1 MSPTAPSDGTVRLH
15 PLTMVPEDGGV
26 MVGRPDTGSYA
37 LFPEAGAELVRQ
49 LSTGVPM
56 AAAVGWYER
65 TSESLLDVDDFVAT
79 LGDFGFLREGDED
92 PAPAKPV
99 RWRRLGLVVFCRPAV
114 ALYLAI
120 VVAALVAMSRQPW
133 LRPSYRNLFFTSHLS
148 LIPVVLMAIGMVFVL
163 LHEWCHMLAGRRLG
177 LPSKLGIG
185 RRLYFLVAET
195 RLDALLSVPRRQR
208 YLPFL
213 AGTLADT
220 VVIAALTLLAAGL
233 RDLGVPAWC
242 SGLCLAVAFTAVL
255 RVIWQFQFYLET
267 DLYYVI
273 ATALRCTHLQAAARF
288 CIKAQVRRLLR
299 RPAQPSDPDW
309 SSRDRA
315 AARWYAPVLVA
326 GYGFALGNLAWAG
339 IPAFVR
345 FWSTAAHELTGP
357 RATAASVTDALILT
371 ILALAQLGLLT
382 YVTVRDWRAKRRAIS
397 PQGDSS

>member
-1 MSPTAPSDGTVRLH
+1 
-15 PLTMVPEDGGV
+15 
-26 MVGRPDTGSYA
+26 
-37 LFPEAGAELVRQ
+37 
-49 LSTGVPM
+49 
-56 AAAVGWYER
+56 
-65 TSESLLDVDDFVAT
+65 LLDVDDFVAT
-79 LGDFGFLREGDED
+79 LGELGFLRDGDED
-92 PAPAKPV
+92 PAPAGPL
-99 RWRRLGLVVFCRPAV
+99 RWQRLGQVLFCRPV
-114 ALYLAI
+114 MTLYLAI
-120 VVAALVAMSRQPW
+120 VVAALVAMSREPW
-133 LRPSYRNLFFTSHLS
+133 LRPSYRNMFFTSHLS

-195 RLDALLSVPRRQR
+195 RLDALLSVPRRRR

-233 RDLGVPAWC
+233 RDLGAPAWC

-273 ATALRCTHLQAAARF
+273 ATAWRCTHLQAAARF
-288 CIKAQVRRLLR
+288 HTKAQVRRLLR
-299 RPAQPSDPDW
+299 RPAQPSDPNW

-345 FWSTAAHELTGP
+345 FWSKAAQELTGP
-357 RATAASVTDALILT
+357 RATAASITDALIL
-371 ILALAQLGLLT
+371 IVLALAQLGLLA

-397 PQGDSS
+397 RQGAS

>member
-1 MSPTAPSDGTVRLH
+1 MSVTAPSDGSVRLH

-49 LSTGVPM
+49 LGAGVPI
-56 AAAVGWYER
+56 ATAVGWYER
-65 TSESLLDVDDFVAT
+65 TSESLLDVDDFLAT
-79 LGDFGFLREGDED
+79 LGELGFLLDGGED
-92 PAPAKPV
+92 PGPAEPV
-99 RWRRLGLVVFCRPAV
+99 RWRRLGLVVFSRPAM

-133 LRPSYRNLFFTSHLS
+133 LRPSYRNMFFTSRLS

-163 LHEWCHMLAGRRLG
+163 LHECCHMLAGRRLG

-195 RLDALLSVPRRQR
+195 RLDALLSVPYRQR
-208 YLPFL
+208 YLPFF

-220 VVIAALTLLAAGL
+220 VVIAALTLFAAGL
-233 RDLGVPAWC
+233 RDLGAPAWC
-242 SGLCLAVAFTAVL
+242 SGLCLAVAFTTVL

-273 ATALRCTHLQAAARF
+273 ATALRCTHLQAATRF
-288 CIKAQVRRLLR
+288 YIKAQARRLLR
-299 RPAQPSDPDW
+299 RQAQLPDPNW

-315 AARWYAPVLVA
+315 AARWYAPVLVV

-345 FWSTAAHELTGP
+345 FWCKAAYELTGP
-357 RATAASVTDALILT
+357 RATAASIADALILIVLT
-371 ILALAQLGLLT
+371 LAQLGLLA
-382 YVTVRDWRAKRRAIS
+382 YVTVRDWRAKRRAFS
-397 PQGDSS
+397 RQGVS